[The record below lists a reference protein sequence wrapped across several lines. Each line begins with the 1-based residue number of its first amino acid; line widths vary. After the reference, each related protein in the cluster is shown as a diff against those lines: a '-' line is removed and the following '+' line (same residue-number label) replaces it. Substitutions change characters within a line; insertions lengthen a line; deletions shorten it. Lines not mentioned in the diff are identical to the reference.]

1 MNKQIL
7 LSMVFVL
14 IAALGFAQQK
24 TISGV
29 IKAASDNST
38 LLGASVIIKGTNTGV
53 SSNIDGEYSIKAEVG
68 DVLVFSYVGYLKQEI
83 TVALATTIDVSLV
96 ADAESLAEV
105 IVVAYGTT
113 TKEAFTGSVNVITE
127 KELEKRSV
135 TSAIAAIEGNATG
148 VQFVSNGSPGGSP
161 SIVIRGVGTLNGST
175 DPLIILDGSQ
185 YAGALNSINQEDIA
199 SFTVLKDA
207 ASTALYGNRAANGVI
222 IITTK
227 KGNKGGIKT
236 SFSSQ
241 IGQVT
246 NGLPLYDQ
254 VNPGQYYEAMWQAL
268 RNSPAAGGSAQFA
281 TDNIY
286 NQLGYN
292 PFNVANNEI
301 VGIDGRI
308 NPNAQVIYNSLDWFD
323 VLQQT
328 GVRQNYNMN
337 VSGGGENHTV
347 FFSASYLDEESY
359 VITSGF
365 DRFTARLNAE
375 FQATKSLKFGGN
387 INTALSN
394 TTGPL
399 DSAGA
404 ASIVNPFSFA
414 QGVGSIYPVFVNDLQ
429 GNIVRDA
436 AGNPI
441 YDNGEGFPDFNIG
454 NRPRN
459 QGRHALQ
466 ELVLNKEFNQNN
478 TYGIRLF
485 GEWEIIDNLKL
496 RATYSRDINE
506 LFSSRYENNLIGD
519 AQPTGRLRQERGRR
533 DVTNFNQVLTYAKSF
548 GDHNLDLTAGHES
561 YEQIFSSFNG
571 LSTVQTATGIF
582 EFDNFSNIVT
592 LAGATFD
599 RALDSYFFRA
609 NYNYQNKYYLSASAR
624 RDGSSVFTNS
634 KWGTFYS
641 VGGSWRID
649 QEKFM
654 DNVSSVNALKLRSSW
669 GQVGN
674 DNLGDSYLSQARF
687 QLTSNAATPAI
698 LFSALGNVDLEWET
712 TTQFDVAVEFGLFD
726 NFLEGSIEY
735 YNKATSDLLF
745 ELPIAPSNGINITP
759 TNIGDIENRGLELA
773 LTAHFFKKQ
782 DFNWDLTLQASTFK
796 NEITSI
802 PDPFINGTKRWAEGR
817 SRFDWYLLRT
827 AGVDPANG
835 DQLFYLYTLDDN
847 GESIPTLN
855 PDGSQAT
862 TNDWRETERAY
873 TGDSSL
879 PDLLGS
885 VSNTFT
891 YKNFDLSV
899 LITYG
904 IGGKIL
910 DGAYSG
916 LMHSGTYG
924 SSFHPDILRAWQ
936 QPGDITDVP
945 RLENG
950 NVNLVRGNSDRFL
963 TDASFWALRNV
974 NLGYNFDGSVINTLG
989 IDKLRV
995 YATGENLFIK
1005 SERTGLN
1012 PQYNLAGTTSA
1023 NDFAPNRILSL
1034 GLNLSF

>member
-7 LSMVFVL
+7 LSLVFVL
-14 IAALGFAQQK
+14 ITAFGFAQQS

-53 SSNIDGEYSIKAEVG
+53 SSNFDGEYSIKADVG
-68 DVLVFSYVGYLKQEI
+68 DVLVFSYVGYLKKEI
-83 TVALATTIDVSLV
+83 TVSLTTTINVNLV
-96 ADAESLAEV
+96 ADSQSLEEV

-185 YAGALNSINQEDIA
+185 YPGNLNSINQEDIA

-227 KGNKGGIKT
+227 RGNKAGIKT
-236 SFSSQ
+236 NFSSQ
-241 IGQVT
+241 TGQVT

-254 VNPGQYYEAMWQAL
+254 VNPGQYYETMWQAL

-281 TDNIY
+281 TNNIY
-286 NQLGYN
+286 GQLGYN

-301 VGIDGRI
+301 VGIDGRL

-328 GVRQNYNMN
+328 GIRQNYNMN

-347 FFSASYLDEESY
+347 FFSTSYLDEESY

-375 FQATKSLKFGGN
+375 FQATKRLKFGGI
-387 INTALSN
+387 INTALTN
-394 TTGPL
+394 TSGPL

-404 ASIVNPFSFA
+404 GSIVNPFSFA
-414 QGVGSIYPVFVNDLQ
+414 QGIGSIYPVFVNDLQ

-441 YDNGEGFPDFNIG
+441 YDNGEGFPAFNIG

-466 ELVLNKEFNQNN
+466 ELVLNKESNQNN

-496 RATYSRDINE
+496 RATYARDINE
-506 LFSSRYENNLIGD
+506 LSSSRYENNLIGD

-533 DVTNFNQVLTYAKSF
+533 DVTNFNQVLTYTKNF

-561 YEQIFSSFNG
+561 YEQVFSSFNG

-609 NYNYQNKYYLSASAR
+609 NYNFQNKYYLSASAR

-634 KWGTFYS
+634 KWGSFYS
-641 VGGSWRID
+641 VGGAWRID

-726 NFLEGSIEY
+726 NLLEGSIEC

-759 TNIGDIENRGLELA
+759 TNIGDIENRGLEVA

-802 PDPFINGTKRWAEGR
+802 PDPFINGTKRWAVGR

-847 GESIPTLN
+847 NESIPTLN
-855 PDGSQAT
+855 ADGTQAT

-885 VSNTFT
+885 VSNSFS
-891 YKNFDLSV
+891 YKGFDLNI

-924 SSFHPDILRAWQ
+924 SAFHPDILRAWS

-950 NVNLVRGNSDRFL
+950 NPNLVRGNSDRFL

-974 NLGYNFDGSVINTLG
+974 NFGYNFNGSLTNPLG

-995 YATGENLFIK
+995 YVTGENLFIK